1 MSYIHNEIPIIQKTY
16 DLYKTNYEYTKT
28 FPKSDKYALGE
39 KSKAIILELLELL
52 VEAENAK
59 REWKEPILAK
69 ASNKLAV
76 LKLMFRL
83 ANETKILD
91 SKKYLSL
98 TDKSLEVG
106 RMLGGWLKSV
116 K

>member
-16 DLYKTNYEYTKT
+16 DLYKTNYEYTKA

-39 KSKAIILELLELL
+39 KTKTILLDMLEMLI
-52 VEAENAK
+52 EAEAAK
-59 REWKEPILAK
+59 REWKELVLEK
-69 ASNKLAV
+69 VSNKLGV

-91 SKKYLSL
+91 SKKYLAM
-98 TDKSLEVG
+98 TGQSLEIG